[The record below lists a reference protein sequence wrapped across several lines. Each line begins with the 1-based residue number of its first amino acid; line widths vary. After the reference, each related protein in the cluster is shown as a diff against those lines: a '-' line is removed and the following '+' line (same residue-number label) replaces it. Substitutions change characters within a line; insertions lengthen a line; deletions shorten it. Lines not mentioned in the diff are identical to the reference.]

1 MSIPINNS
9 HKLFYKCYRISKKN
23 FSVYK
28 KSKASSKRV
37 FFKAIYQRFQRFFH
51 NSSSHMVDHS
61 ERNNVVDYNYEP
73 EGYFQQYAMQYYID
87 RIFLVVYAPAKLQGP
102 QIFFLSQGMNNKLK
116 MEKIV
121 QKNRYS
127 SAQKFQYSVV
137 QQVLRTLCVVVAVII
152 IFAIIEKLKCHQ
164 PDGV

>member
-28 KSKASSKRV
+28 KSKVSSTRV

-102 QIFFLSQGMNNKLK
+102 QIFFYP
-116 MEKIV
+116 
-121 QKNRYS
+121 RRHPYS
-127 SAQKFQYSVV
+127 TQTRCWTFLTPFPLLQ
-137 QQVLRTLCVVVAVII
+137 
-152 IFAIIEKLKCHQ
+152 IFYLVKQAFF
-164 PDGV
+164 